1 MNNIRNFIFISTML
15 LVITLSLLLTH
26 HYTDN
31 FRYLG
36 VNTNQNQQPH
46 LDTKLPI
53 PPAAQPIAN
62 TKHDESYYWIY
73 AISSRY

>member
-1 MNNIRNFIFISTML
+1 MNNIRNFIFISTIL
-15 LVITLSLLLTH
+15 IVITLSVVLTH

-36 VNTNQNQQPH
+36 VKTNQKQLPH
-46 LDTKLPI
+46 LDTKFPI
-53 PPAAQPIAN
+53 QPTSQPIAN